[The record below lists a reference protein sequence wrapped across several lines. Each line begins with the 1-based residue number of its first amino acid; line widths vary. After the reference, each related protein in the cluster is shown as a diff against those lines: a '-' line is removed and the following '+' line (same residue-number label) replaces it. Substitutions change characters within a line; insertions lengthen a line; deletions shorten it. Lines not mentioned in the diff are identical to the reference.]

1 VLWTSEVGSHRG
13 ADSHVVAVTHPA
25 VIRAAIILALD
36 AKPLSFWRIDIP
48 PLYRVRLRG
57 NSGRWTLLSIGA

>member
-1 VLWTSEVGSHRG
+1 MAPWFETVARAEGR
-13 ADSHVVAVTHPA
+13 VVAVTHPA

-36 AKPLSFWRIDIP
+36 AKPVSFWQIDIL
-48 PLYRVRLRG
+48 PLCRVRLRD